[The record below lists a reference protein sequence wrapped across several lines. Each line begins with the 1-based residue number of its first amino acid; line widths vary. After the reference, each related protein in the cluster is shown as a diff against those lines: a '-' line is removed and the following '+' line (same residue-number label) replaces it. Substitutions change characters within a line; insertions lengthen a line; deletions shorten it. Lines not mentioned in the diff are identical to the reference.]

1 MRVFPTSLPTVWLSA
16 ANFILPRSRVLDC
29 KFRYTR
35 VFCAE
40 PELSVWSPYFL
51 CSVRVTIGWHEVSVT
66 NAVGLNGLKP
76 RGWDPGASQRGYS
89 VGWVPPMGMY

>member
-35 VFCAE
+35 VFCAK
-40 PELSVWSPYFL
+40 PELSVWSPYSLF
-51 CSVRVTIGWHEVSVT
+51 SSRNNRRHEVSVT